1 MFRCLVLF
9 QFRTPTWSLEGE
21 KRLSIFISP
30 LDLFWA
36 VIKVHLPL
44 RISIMISLTLVY
56 MRHIDCPGLLAHL
69 LLNLRS
75 CEFTQRHVWLMKVRI
90 PCNIVGCFTTSQ
102 PTAFALTGRK
112 GQLRVRWQFP
122 VWCRDCFG
130 IRQLPVLIPPRCC
143 WITQWQSVFPV
154 SIIVLLS
161 GSGKHADPWHA
172 TIWLGVCRRER
183 LVVRLA
189 LTNII
194 QAL

>member
-9 QFRTPTWSLEGE
+9 QCRTPTWSLEGE

-90 PCNIVGCFTTSQ
+90 PCNIAGCFTTSQ
-102 PTAFALTGRK
+102 PTALPWRGGRDSW
-112 GQLRVRWQFP
+112 GYDDSFP
-122 VWCRDCFG
+122 YGVE
-130 IRQLPVLIPPRCC
+130 
-143 WITQWQSVFPV
+143 
-154 SIIVLLS
+154 IVLGY
-161 GSGKHADPWHA
+161 GSC
-172 TIWLGVCRRER
+172 LCSSRRGVTRSVGGRACFLYR
-183 LVVRLA
+183 
-189 LTNII
+189 
-194 QAL
+194 